1 MYEDVDVDATF
12 HIPVSSVVK
21 AAVDEAEKR
30 KVAPAVTNTNTPI
43 NAQPTPAVTV
53 AQTAPVQTVP
63 ASSFVPVQY
72 STQATYTDKQ
82 LFQELSAVSDEV
94 LECRSKVL
102 NNVF

>member
-1 MYEDVDVDATF
+1 MYEDYDVDATF
-12 HIPVSSVVK
+12 HIPVSDVVK
-21 AAVDEAEKR
+21 AAVEEAEKR
-30 KVAPAVTNTNTPI
+30 KVAPAVNQTPI
-43 NAQPTPAVTV
+43 EAKPTPTVSV
-53 AQTAPVQTVP
+53 AQTTPVQTVP

-72 STQATYTDKQ
+72 ATEATYDDKK

>member
-12 HIPVSSVVK
+12 HIPISSVVK

-30 KVAPAVTNTNTPI
+30 KVAPAVTNTPV

-53 AQTAPVQTVP
+53 AQTTPVQTVP
-63 ASSFVPVQY
+63 ASPFVPVQY
-72 STQATYTDKQ
+72 ATEATYDDKQ